1 MPRAFLILLCSTGC
15 AAFLPAPNPMTSLR
29 DELPSDDA
37 KCLVVFLPGAGDKAD
52 DFVKYGFVEALRQKN
67 LSVDIVSANSTLGYY
82 ARGQLVE
89 RLHADVIAPA
99 RAKGYQQTWVMGMSM
114 GGMGTLLYSHEHA
127 SDVTG
132 VLLLAPFL
140 GDRSLSEEIRA
151 AGGLAAWQGPVKGA
165 ITSDTYQREVWR
177 WLQAVTAHQEDG
189 PNLYLGWGTE
199 DRLGESAAVLAAAV
213 PEGHVFKVPGAHK
226 WTSWKAVL
234 ELFLADSDFARSCV
248 R

>member
-1 MPRAFLILLCSTGC
+1 MRTLALLLCCSGC
-15 AAFLPAPNPMTSLR
+15 AVFMPAPTPMTSLR
-29 DELPSDDA
+29 DELPGGDA
-37 KCLVVFLPGAGDKAD
+37 KCLVVFLPGAGDKAS
-52 DFVKYGFVEALRQKN
+52 DFVKYGFIEALRQKS
-67 LSVDIVSANSTLGYY
+67 LSVDVVAADATLGYY
-82 ARGQLVE
+82 MRGLFPE
-89 RLHADVIAPA
+89 RVHADVVAPA

-114 GGMGTLLYSHEHA
+114 GGMGTLLYSREHA
-127 SDVTG
+127 ADVNG

-151 AGGLAAWQGPVKGA
+151 AGGLAAWQAPAKGP

-177 WLQAVTAHQEDG
+177 WLQGVTANKEPG

-199 DRLGESAAVLAAAV
+199 DRLGESASLLAAAL
-213 PEGHVFKVPGAHK
+213 PEGHVFKVPGGHK

-234 ELFLADSDFARSCV
+234 DQFLADSDFTRSCA